1 MLGRS
6 RAPIPRE
13 ESIIEALERIR
24 LMINDNNE
32 QQISNMQVTHINL
45 KLLLDYALKGI
56 VSLVDSLEQHRNIH
70 KQIVGIIR
78 NHGLQH
84 LLTH

>member
-1 MLGRS
+1 
-6 RAPIPRE
+6 
-13 ESIIEALERIR
+13 
-24 LMINDNNE
+24 
-32 QQISNMQVTHINL
+32 MQVTHINL